1 MLVLEEIGLWG
12 QKAVSSA
19 HLLLGNTQDRAALAA
34 RLLPPAPAR
43 PQEPGESCRVWGEKS
58 SGGSSYS
65 NSTAENIPK
74 NFSFWHLKSESHPF
88 LTAWLFHPPAGVE
101 LQAWDDRGLCTFQPF
116 ANPSSQ
122 LHCHSTTAEQKPTA
136 EASDFFSRTEPSPRT
151 LGQQILNEKIISDPH
166 FQETQGQKPRDSTDT
181 GVSPSTFHL
190 GAKGIPFRWRGAGNA
205 ILCSLSQTFGPQ
217 MSSGT

>member
-1 MLVLEEIGLWG
+1 MRRAPDGLVIAIVLRR
-12 QKAVSSA
+12 
-19 HLLLGNTQDRAALAA
+19 T
-34 RLLPPAPAR
+34 
-43 PQEPGESCRVWGEKS
+43 
-58 SGGSSYS
+58 
-65 NSTAENIPK
+65 IPK

-116 ANPSSQ
+116 ANPSSK

-136 EASDFFSRTEPSPRT
+136 KASDFFSRTEPSPRI

-190 GAKGIPFRWRGAGNA
+190 GAKGTPFRWRGAGNA